1 MRPGEY
7 ILKNEDIICNANEE
21 SISIKVKNTGERP
34 IQVGSHFHFY
44 EVNEGLDFD
53 RKIAYGKRL
62 DIPGG
67 TSVRFSGY
75 EEKIVNLINIAGERK
90 VYGIR
95 NKIDGS
101 L

>member
-44 EVNEGLDFD
+44 EVNEGLEFD
-53 RKIAYGKRL
+53 RKTAYGKRL

-90 VYGIR
+90 VYGMR